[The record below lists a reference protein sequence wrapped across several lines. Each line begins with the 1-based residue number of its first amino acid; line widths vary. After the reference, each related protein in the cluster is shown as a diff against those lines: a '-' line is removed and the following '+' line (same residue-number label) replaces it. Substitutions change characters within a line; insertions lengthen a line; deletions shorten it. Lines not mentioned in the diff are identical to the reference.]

1 MTRYQ
6 RGKERARR
14 EAMDWA
20 ADVATRTVSYGE
32 LAIWQERF
40 ERLGGALRTAARVPR
55 ERDLLADLPCNSPIT
70 GLSFNQWASQG
81 GTPDSREGGPR

>member
-40 ERLGGALRTAARVPR
+40 ERLGRRYGPLREFR
-55 ERDLLADLPCNSPIT
+55 ENAIC
-70 GLSFNQWASQG
+70 
-81 GTPDSREGGPR
+81 